1 MTVPAA
7 RPEGRPLAVLCVIA
21 GPSGVGKGTI
31 VDALRARHPELWYSV
46 SATTREPRP
55 GEADGR
61 DYHFLDR
68 GEFERRAEAGEF
80 LEYFEVY
87 GELKGTPKVP
97 ISQRLDAGDDVLLEL
112 DVQGA
117 LAVRA
122 SFPDALLIF
131 VRPPSRSDQRARLEA
146 RGHDAPDDLERR
158 LAEADAEEA
167 HVDAFDA
174 VVVNDD
180 VDRATAEIAG
190 ILAARRSRPD
200 EPGS

>member
-1 MTVPAA
+1 M
-7 RPEGRPLAVLCVIA
+7 
-21 GPSGVGKGTI
+21 GKGTI